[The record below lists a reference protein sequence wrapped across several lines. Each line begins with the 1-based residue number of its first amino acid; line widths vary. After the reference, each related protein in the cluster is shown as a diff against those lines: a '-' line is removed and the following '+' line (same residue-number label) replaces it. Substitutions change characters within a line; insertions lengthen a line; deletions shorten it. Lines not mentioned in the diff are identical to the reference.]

1 MCELPSRKMSGMKG
15 SLYLTW
21 GSLLFFDSYF
31 TCKTVT
37 NWFYYLACVCSRC
50 NTSDWPILGHYSPVM
65 PTSQLQASKPK
76 AKSHIISNSL
86 TSNVWS
92 LLENLNH
99 IDLAIPRAIRQSLAL
114 RFSRKDLTLGLQEAN
129 LDPIYSFQGKRGKML
144 CGSYWFRVC
153 IHTFPSKE

>member
-1 MCELPSRKMSGMKG
+1 
-15 SLYLTW
+15 
-21 GSLLFFDSYF
+21 
-31 TCKTVT
+31 
-37 NWFYYLACVCSRC
+37 
-50 NTSDWPILGHYSPVM
+50 M

-144 CGSYWFRVC
+144 CGSY
-153 IHTFPSKE
+153 